1 MDVRNTIAK
10 RAAALLRDGD
20 LVNLGIG
27 IPTLCTSYL
36 PPDVRVM
43 LHSENGI
50 IGMAAVPQGQEPDKY
65 TVDAGS
71 SPAAV
76 LPGGACFDIGL
87 SFAIM
92 RGGHLDRSIVVA
104 LQADVTGSFA
114 SWEIPGK
121 RTYGMG
127 GAMDLAVGAKELIV
141 AMEHRTRGGAPR
153 ILEKCTFPLTG
164 RECVKYIVTELCTF
178 KCEAGRLYLPEL
190 ADGVSTGDVL
200 NATAAPVSLDMLG
213 EISRAGNESSTYVD
227 LQKRVGR

>member
-10 RAAALLRDGD
+10 RAAALLHDGD

-36 PPDVRVM
+36 PPDVSVM

-50 IGMAAVPQGQEPDKY
+50 IGMTAVPQGQEPDRY
-65 TVDAGS
+65 IVDAGS
-71 SPAAV
+71 SPAAIV
-76 LPGGACFDIGL
+76 PGGACFDIGL

-92 RGGHLDRSIVVA
+92 RGGHLDRSIVGA

-114 SWEIPGK
+114 SWEIHGK

-141 AMEHRTRGGAPR
+141 AMEHRTRRGEPR
-153 ILEKCTFPLTG
+153 ILERCTFPLTG
-164 RECVKYIVTELCTF
+164 RGCVKYIVTELCTL
-178 KCEAGRLYLPEL
+178 KCEAGKLFLVEL
-190 ADGVSTGDVL
+190 AEGVSTVDVL

-213 EISRAGNESSTYVD
+213 SLSRAGNERGADVD
-227 LQKRVGR
+227 LQKRSGS